1 MTDLLEKIKD
11 SANGD
16 LILASCE
23 LVLAE
28 EEYETA
34 KARVKLAEDEYK
46 IAKAKA
52 KKARVGVMRSVEQ
65 CI

>member
-1 MTDLLEKIKD
+1 MSDLLEKIKD

-28 EEYETA
+28 EEY
-34 KARVKLAEDEYK
+34 K

-52 KKARVGVMRSVEQ
+52 KKARVEVMRSVEQ